1 MSAYESS
8 GKTVEEAI
16 TAGLEKLNLSIGE
29 VQVDILDEGSKGLF
43 GLFGSKLA
51 RVCLTVKEVDE
62 ADSTNV
68 FAGSLDRYDAS
79 QASRAAEI
87 QAASEKQQRQQAQ
100 PQRPPVQQPRKPL
113 AEKPAA
119 ARPAARIMMDEEEAP
134 ERTSRAPRAPRPPR
148 AKAAA
153 PAAPDAPMN
162 TGDLAAPVISVVP
175 ARPVVPAV
183 QLDPA
188 TLEGNVQ
195 RFVQEL
201 TQLMGVNVSVSVR
214 TDEEGNI
221 RVNMEGDPLGILI
234 GRRGETLD
242 AMQYITALFL
252 NRGKDT
258 YTRVTLDSE
267 GYRAKREDA
276 LIRLAN
282 RMASR
287 AVKTGRRVTM
297 EPMNPYER
305 RILHSALQNHP
316 GIATHSEGEEPN
328 RHVVITLAKEGADAG
343 QESQG

>member
-51 RVCLTVKEVDE
+51 RVRLTVKEVDE

-153 PAAPDAPMN
+153 PATPDAPMN

-242 AMQYITALFL
+242 ALQYITALFL

>member
-51 RVCLTVKEVDE
+51 RVRLTVKEVDE
-62 ADSTNV
+62 ADSANV

-100 PQRPPVQQPRKPL
+100 PQRPPVQPPRKPQ

-153 PAAPDAPMN
+153 PSAPEASVQA
-162 TGDLAAPVISVVP
+162 GDPVAPVIP

-328 RHVVITLAKEGADAG
+328 RHVVITLAKEGADAA
-343 QESQG
+343 QDSQG

>member
-51 RVCLTVKEVDE
+51 RVRLTVKEVDE
-62 ADSTNV
+62 ADSANV

-100 PQRPPVQQPRKPL
+100 PQRPPVQPPRKPL

-162 TGDLAAPVISVVP
+162 TGDLAAPMISVVP

-183 QLDPA
+183 QLDSA

-201 TQLMGVNVSVSVR
+201 TQLMSVNVSVSVR

-328 RHVVITLAKEGADAG
+328 RHVVITLAKEGADAA

>member
-51 RVCLTVKEVDE
+51 RVRLTVKEVDE
-62 ADSTNV
+62 ADSANV

-87 QAASEKQQRQQAQ
+87 QAATEKQQRQQAQ
-100 PQRPPVQQPRKPL
+100 PQRPSVQPPRKPQ
-113 AEKPAA
+113 AEKPAT

-134 ERTSRAPRAPRPPR
+134 ERTSRAPRVPRPPR

-153 PAAPDAPMN
+153 PAAPEAHAK
-162 TGDLAAPVISVVP
+162 TGDPAAPAIL

-328 RHVVITLAKEGADAG
+328 RHVVITLAKEGEDAA

>member
-8 GKTVEEAI
+8 GKTVQEAI
-16 TAGLEKLNLSIGE
+16 TAGLETLKLSIGE

-51 RVCLTVKEVDE
+51 RVRLTIKEDDG

-87 QAASEKQQRQQAQ
+87 QAAAEKQQRQ
-100 PQRPPVQQPRKPL
+100 RPPVQPPRKPQ

-119 ARPAARIMMDEEEAP
+119 ARPAARIMMDEEEAT
-134 ERTSRAPRAPRPPR
+134 ERTSRAPHAPRPPR

-153 PAAPDAPMN
+153 PAAPEAPAQ
-162 TGDLAAPVISVVP
+162 TGDPAAPVIP
-175 ARPVVPAV
+175 ARPVIPAV

-242 AMQYITALFL
+242 ALQYITALFL

-328 RHVVITLAKEGADAG
+328 RHVVITLAKEGADAA
-343 QESQG
+343 QDSQG

>member
-8 GKTVEEAI
+8 GRTVQEAI

-51 RVCLTVKEVDE
+51 RVRLTIKESDE
-62 ADSTNV
+62 SDSANV
-68 FAGSLDRYDAS
+68 FAGSLDSYDAS
-79 QASRAAEI
+79 QAATAAKAREAAE
-87 QAASEKQQRQQAQ
+87 KPQRPQAQ
-100 PQRPPVQQPRKPL
+100 PQRKPQ
-113 AEKPAA
+113 ADKPAA
-119 ARPAARIMMDEEEAP
+119 AVRPAPRIMMDEEESPA
-134 ERTSRAPRAPRPPR
+134 RAVRGPRAPRPPR
-148 AKAAA
+148 PKAASPAAAAATAQAAA
-153 PAAPDAPMN
+153 PKVPRAPKAPS
-162 TGDLAAPVISVVP
+162 APAVP
-175 ARPVVPAV
+175 AADVVPAV

-188 TLEGNVQ
+188 TLEGSVQ
-195 RFVQEL
+195 RFLQEL
-201 TQLMGVNVSVSVR
+201 TALMGVTVSVSAL
-214 TDEEGNI
+214 TDDEGNI
-221 RVNMEGDPLGILI
+221 RVNMEGDTLGILI

-242 AMQYITALFL
+242 ALQYLTALYL
-252 NRGKDT
+252 NKGKDT

-328 RHVVITLAKEGADAG
+328 RHVVITLAKEGEDTAA
-343 QESQG
+343 ESQS

>member
-29 VQVDILDEGSKGLF
+29 VKVDILDEGSKGLF

-51 RVCLTVKEVDE
+51 RVRLTVKEVDE
-62 ADSTNV
+62 ADSANV

-100 PQRPPVQQPRKPL
+100 PQRPPVQPPRKPL

-162 TGDLAAPVISVVP
+162 TGDLAAPMISVVP

-201 TQLMGVNVSVSVR
+201 TQLMSVNVSVSVR

-328 RHVVITLAKEGADAG
+328 RHVVITLAKEGADAA